1 MDCADTFKF
10 TATNRYGRYDWGQLT
25 MSAGRQPWGGNFS
38 VSPKNGTTMS
48 TKFRMETKD
57 WVDDPDSLPLKW
69 SFGYASATT
78 GNRAV
83 LRGAKSVMNTSTTS
97 VPLGDPSDSYAL
109 VVDVRCIDIVGAFAS
124 LHETIWVKAPP
135 RSQAASVV
143 SAAVA
148 KIDLRAV
155 DASSVV
161 EVTSTLGSAASLLN
175 SVFDS
180 VTDDGGG
187 SGGGGSSGGDDGTT
201 DDDGATAAAEALRD
215 SIVTMMSSI
224 VDLVEDSEGVE
235 SSATTLETI
244 TASSP
249 ESMGDET
256 QVTLLGQISMLLDAS
271 SDIGTQSDAASSSQ
285 MSTMSNLVDAGIL
298 NSPINPSLVP
308 TALPSRLPSMQPTPG
323 PTTTP
328 APSVPPTPHPTRL
341 PTLVPTPAPTM
352 VPSPVPTLAPSLVPS
367 SLPTMTPLPTSMPT
381 LLPSPLPSLPPT
393 SLPTQEPTGVPS
405 VSPSLAP
412 SPAPTTSPLPT
423 SLPSLDPSK
432 APTLEPSP
440 SPTITVLPSSLPTL
454 GPTQRPTVVPSLTP
468 TPLPTLD
475 PTRAPSNAGQRRRRL
490 RRHLLTT
497 TAEQLDDALLTMN
510 SAIGQNLVSGETNDV
525 TSSNLGM
532 RTSVIDSS
540 LIGATGL
547 SVGAATSSDSGL
559 PSGFEPAMTLPT
571 TFKLNS
577 SVSVAAVN
585 YGKSNPYEASGGTIA
600 EGASVNAFTLNG
612 VEVSGLSDP
621 IVLSLPLP
629 SSRRRRLGATSEWNG
644 TWGSKDFAQ
653 SYSVNCGGTNVTKL
667 QATYT
672 SQDLA
677 RAQYC
682 GTEHLLE
689 NMTEW
694 VLHFEPWTNA
704 SKDVWCN
711 STEEWH
717 YMDCEDVVGVLN
729 YTCPVYYPVS
739 TCTFWDTTT
748 STWSSDGCTYWRTD
762 EVKGVAYCNCTHLTS
777 FSSRETEALQSS
789 TTTLAETTASVQDLS
804 GKSVLKNI
812 GVLVCLVSLWV
823 LAGALFVYDRTANRF
838 HLMKEHLSDEMHE
851 RYTVLTGRMFLQQP
865 SVVHGNG
872 EHGSA
877 RIEDEL
883 RAVHSAKGMLY
894 SGAGTSQERASAEIE
909 YEARR
914 LGAHLKGQTR
924 VKENW
929 FRTLNTDN
937 HLVALLNPESYRRE
951 NFTKRSVF
959 LLSEVLSLLFVACL
973 FAPFGQGEY
982 YVCPAD
988 DTSGPGGLGGLLE
1001 IPKGLTFG
1009 ELIWAFVQGELV
1021 ATIINTLYLWPVGY
1035 LMFALYTLSARIL
1048 KTRYMHETRL
1058 FELKA
1063 PRKLLAAFDC
1073 NEAIDLCVAANLL
1086 KSARHFLQRLS
1097 MIIRWR
1103 KKYLEWPLWVQA
1115 VMDNTCGLRIPQ
1127 HHRLENHLD
1136 EMTGMIALI
1145 DDALDQ
1151 IKDSIE
1157 RLDGDK
1163 LPMVVEANEEAAAD
1177 RAGQRAEARGAF
1189 VNSARSRDTS
1199 AALLDHE
1206 QMALERQRRSVRRHK
1221 FSRLW
1226 AWISGR
1232 RKAQKK
1238 ARQQRAARA
1247 SLPHEVQ
1254 MSVIRREAMIE
1265 SFEGK
1270 DIVVFRR
1277 SVKVPRILWSFVQW
1291 LKVFCFENFGGLED
1305 TSEGALAVVEQME
1318 KQQQRAA
1325 IIGSVYLVF
1334 ATFFIFLTAVRLSD
1348 NDTIMSI
1355 MVTTF
1360 VVEGAYVA
1368 VVQPMEV
1375 LLTAAFLPALAAGIF
1390 YRDVTKHM
1398 QVEHR
1403 EANRVRRFDARK
1415 RVVDPSEPFEF
1426 SPEWRKIE
1434 SDVTFWGS
1442 ERHVSAKVGDSALDE
1457 VRCAGPT
1464 RDRRVIST
1472 SWDLHRE
1479 LQRHGVKC
1487 LRDLRNPRIVSKV
1500 VLADDLGLS
1509 EYQVEA
1515 FWRAVHGHKHG
1526 HKIRVHVAA
1535 RRGLGAIVSNLFQG
1549 KRSPSGSP
1557 SGKAKPSSVFPVL
1570 SASEETSSVP
1580 EEKAEEKDDNVVSA
1594 AVMKLEQLR
1603 VSSNG
1608 GPNGGAGI
1616 TSDAMTPRGVTELRS
1631 PTADNIPDD
1640 APAEI
1645 DDALVAEPDA
1655 GPQVEEKEKPEVSM
1669 HAPTCDANGADAAP
1683 AEIDEALLPI
1693 EEWLDG
1699 LEQGYGAKYAHL
1711 FARHKVTH
1719 AGHLRNLSMRRLQH
1733 IISKLTDKKARRN
1746 VRAAMKGH
1754 LRSVLPENEEEAR
1767 LKAEEE
1773 AAAAAKAKADAGAR
1787 LKAEEE
1793 TAAAAK
1799 AKAEEEAP
1807 IEGWLDGLKQG
1818 YGVEYAHLFAVHKVT
1833 KVRHLQRL
1841 SMRRLQDI
1849 VSQLTD
1855 KIARRN
1861 IRAAMKSHLR
1871 DVLPAAEQDA
1881 AAAAEVRG

>member
-1 MDCADTFKF
+1 
-10 TATNRYGRYDWGQLT
+10 
-25 MSAGRQPWGGNFS
+25 
-38 VSPKNGTTMS
+38 
-48 TKFRMETKD
+48 
-57 WVDDPDSLPLKW
+57 
-69 SFGYASATT
+69 
-78 GNRAV
+78 
-83 LRGAKSVMNTSTTS
+83 
-97 VPLGDPSDSYAL
+97 
-109 VVDVRCIDIVGAFAS
+109 
-124 LHETIWVKAPP
+124 
-135 RSQAASVV
+135 
-143 SAAVA
+143 
-148 KIDLRAV
+148 
-155 DASSVV
+155 
-161 EVTSTLGSAASLLN
+161 
-175 SVFDS
+175 
-180 VTDDGGG
+180 
-187 SGGGGSSGGDDGTT
+187 
-201 DDDGATAAAEALRD
+201 
-215 SIVTMMSSI
+215 
-224 VDLVEDSEGVE
+224 
-235 SSATTLETI
+235 
-244 TASSP
+244 
-249 ESMGDET
+249 
-256 QVTLLGQISMLLDAS
+256 
-271 SDIGTQSDAASSSQ
+271 
-285 MSTMSNLVDAGIL
+285 
-298 NSPINPSLVP
+298 
-308 TALPSRLPSMQPTPG
+308 
-323 PTTTP
+323 
-328 APSVPPTPHPTRL
+328 
-341 PTLVPTPAPTM
+341 
-352 VPSPVPTLAPSLVPS
+352 
-367 SLPTMTPLPTSMPT
+367 
-381 LLPSPLPSLPPT
+381 
-393 SLPTQEPTGVPS
+393 
-405 VSPSLAP
+405 
-412 SPAPTTSPLPT
+412 
-423 SLPSLDPSK
+423 
-432 APTLEPSP
+432 
-440 SPTITVLPSSLPTL
+440 
-454 GPTQRPTVVPSLTP
+454 
-468 TPLPTLD
+468 
-475 PTRAPSNAGQRRRRL
+475 
-490 RRHLLTT
+490 
-497 TAEQLDDALLTMN
+497 
-510 SAIGQNLVSGETNDV
+510 
-525 TSSNLGM
+525 
-532 RTSVIDSS
+532 
-540 LIGATGL
+540 
-547 SVGAATSSDSGL
+547 
-559 PSGFEPAMTLPT
+559 
-571 TFKLNS
+571 
-577 SVSVAAVN
+577 
-585 YGKSNPYEASGGTIA
+585 
-600 EGASVNAFTLNG
+600 
-612 VEVSGLSDP
+612 
-621 IVLSLPLP
+621 
-629 SSRRRRLGATSEWNG
+629 
-644 TWGSKDFAQ
+644 
-653 SYSVNCGGTNVTKL
+653 
-667 QATYT
+667 
-672 SQDLA
+672 
-677 RAQYC
+677 
-682 GTEHLLE
+682 
-689 NMTEW
+689 
-694 VLHFEPWTNA
+694 
-704 SKDVWCN
+704 
-711 STEEWH
+711 
-717 YMDCEDVVGVLN
+717 
-729 YTCPVYYPVS
+729 
-739 TCTFWDTTT
+739 
-748 STWSSDGCTYWRTD
+748 
-762 EVKGVAYCNCTHLTS
+762 
-777 FSSRETEALQSS
+777 
-789 TTTLAETTASVQDLS
+789 
-804 GKSVLKNI
+804 
-812 GVLVCLVSLWV
+812 
-823 LAGALFVYDRTANRF
+823 
-838 HLMKEHLSDEMHE
+838 
-851 RYTVLTGRMFLQQP
+851 
-865 SVVHGNG
+865 
-872 EHGSA
+872 
-877 RIEDEL
+877 
-883 RAVHSAKGMLY
+883 
-894 SGAGTSQERASAEIE
+894 
-909 YEARR
+909 
-914 LGAHLKGQTR
+914 
-924 VKENW
+924 
-929 FRTLNTDN
+929 
-937 HLVALLNPESYRRE
+937 
-951 NFTKRSVF
+951 
-959 LLSEVLSLLFVACL
+959 
-973 FAPFGQGEY
+973 
-982 YVCPAD
+982 
-988 DTSGPGGLGGLLE
+988 
-1001 IPKGLTFG
+1001 
-1009 ELIWAFVQGELV
+1009 
-1021 ATIINTLYLWPVGY
+1021 
-1035 LMFALYTLSARIL
+1035 
-1048 KTRYMHETRL
+1048 
-1058 FELKA
+1058 
-1063 PRKLLAAFDC
+1063 
-1073 NEAIDLCVAANLL
+1073 
-1086 KSARHFLQRLS
+1086 
-1097 MIIRWR
+1097 
-1103 KKYLEWPLWVQA
+1103 
-1115 VMDNTCGLRIPQ
+1115 
-1127 HHRLENHLD
+1127 
-1136 EMTGMIALI
+1136 
-1145 DDALDQ
+1145 
-1151 IKDSIE
+1151 
-1157 RLDGDK
+1157 
-1163 LPMVVEANEEAAAD
+1163 
-1177 RAGQRAEARGAF
+1177 
-1189 VNSARSRDTS
+1189 
-1199 AALLDHE
+1199 
-1206 QMALERQRRSVRRHK
+1206 
-1221 FSRLW
+1221 
-1226 AWISGR
+1226 
-1232 RKAQKK
+1232 
-1238 ARQQRAARA
+1238 
-1247 SLPHEVQ
+1247 

-1754 LRSVLPENEEEAR
+1754 LRNVLPENEEEAR